1 MGRRRV
7 VSAGPQPGHEA
18 APVKL
23 IRGLLW
29 ALLVEAGLVGLVVVC
44 VRTAGTD
51 DAWKVGVLLVASLP
65 LVGFATRERR

>member
-1 MGRRRV
+1 
-7 VSAGPQPGHEA
+7 
-18 APVKL
+18 VKL